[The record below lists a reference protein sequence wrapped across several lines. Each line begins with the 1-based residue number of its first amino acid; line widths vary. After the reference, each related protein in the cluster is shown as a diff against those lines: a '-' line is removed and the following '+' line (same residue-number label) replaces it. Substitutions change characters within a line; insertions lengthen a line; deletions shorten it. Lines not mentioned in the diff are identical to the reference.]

1 VLSAQPRGP
10 PPATTSRR
18 GSPPAAVWD
27 TTCNM
32 LIDDEVL
39 ERKFEG
45 RFNFYFITIW
55 WLDEAF
61 KYKSISSYNTKRNS
75 ILWKFTVRSLADEDP
90 SCRDPCINKDPPEAK
105 SIYILMLPV
114 IVMLLFCAV
123 CAENGELNQNLLFV
137 QKHQAFFYPSNLFL

>member
-1 VLSAQPRGP
+1 
-10 PPATTSRR
+10 
-18 GSPPAAVWD
+18 
-27 TTCNM
+27 M

-105 SIYILMLPV
+105 SIYILMLSV
-114 IVMLLFCAV
+114 IVMLLFCTV
-123 CAENGELNQNLLFV
+123 CAEDGE
-137 QKHQAFFYPSNLFL
+137 